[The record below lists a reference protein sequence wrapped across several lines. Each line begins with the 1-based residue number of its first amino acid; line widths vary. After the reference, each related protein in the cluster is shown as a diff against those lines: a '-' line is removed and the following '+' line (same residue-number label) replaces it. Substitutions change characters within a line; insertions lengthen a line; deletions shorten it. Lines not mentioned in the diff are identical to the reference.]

1 MIQDILK
8 DALHRMNQ
16 TITHTRMELAKVRT
30 GRANPELL
38 EGLNIDYYGTITP
51 LNQLSNITVP
61 DASLISIQPYDKTLI
76 PEIEKIIMQSNLG
89 LSPNNNGTSVL
100 VPIPPLSEERRK
112 DLIKHV
118 HQLMEEGRI
127 AVRNVR
133 RDANHHLKSLQS
145 EDHLSEDEIHR
156 SEQEVQRYTDDHVKL
171 LGDLQVTKEKELM
184 EF

>member
-8 DALHRMNQ
+8 DALHRMDQ
-16 TITHTRMELAKVRT
+16 AITHTRMELAKIRT

-38 EGLNIDYYGTITP
+38 IGLSIDYYGTMTP

-76 PEIEKIIMQSNLG
+76 LEIEEIIMQSNLG
-89 LSPNNNGTSVL
+89 LTPNNNGTSVL

-112 DLIKHV
+112 DLIIHV
-118 HQLMEEGRI
+118 HKMVEEGRI
-127 AVRNVR
+127 SVRNVR

-156 SEQEVQRYTDDHVKL
+156 AEQEVQRYTDDHIKQ

>member
-8 DALHRMNQ
+8 DALHRMDQ
-16 TITHTRMELAKVRT
+16 AITHTRMELAKVRT

-38 EGLNIDYYGTITP
+38 EGLSVDYYGTMTP

-100 VPIPPLSEERRK
+100 IPIPPLSEERRK

-118 HQLMEEGRI
+118 HQLVEEGRI
-127 AVRNVR
+127 AVRNIR

-156 SEQEVQRYTDDHVKL
+156 SEQEVQRYTDKHVKL

>member
-8 DALHRMNQ
+8 DALHRMDQ
-16 TITHTRMELAKVRT
+16 AITHTRMELAKVRT

-38 EGLNIDYYGTITP
+38 EGLSIDYYGTMTP
-51 LNQLSNITVP
+51 LNQLSSITVP

-76 PEIEKIIMQSNLG
+76 PEIEKIIMKSNLG

-156 SEQEVQRYTDDHVKL
+156 SEQEVQRYTDEHVKL

>member
-8 DALHRMNQ
+8 DALHRMDLAVK
-16 TITHTRMELAKVRT
+16 HTRMELAKVRT

-38 EGLNIDYYGTITP
+38 EGLSIDYYGTMTP
-51 LNQLSNITVP
+51 LNQLSSITVP

-127 AVRNVR
+127 SVRNVR
-133 RDANHHLKSLQS
+133 RDANNNLKSLQS

>member
-8 DALHRMNQ
+8 DALHRMDLAVK
-16 TITHTRMELAKVRT
+16 HTRMELAKVRT

-38 EGLNIDYYGTITP
+38 EGLSIDYYGTMTP

-61 DASLISIQPYDKTLI
+61 DASLISIQPYEKTLI

-89 LSPNNNGTSVL
+89 LSPNNNGISVS

-127 AVRNVR
+127 SVRNVR
-133 RDANHHLKSLQS
+133 RDANNNLKSLQS
-145 EDHLSEDEIHR
+145 EDHLSEDEIR
-156 SEQEVQRYTDDHVKL
+156 RAEQEVQRYTDDHVKL
-171 LGDLQVTKEKELM
+171 LGDLQVKKEKELM

>member
-8 DALHRMNQ
+8 DALHRMDQ

>member
-1 MIQDILK
+1 MIQHTLK
-8 DALHRMNQ
+8 DALHRMDQ
-16 TITHTRMELAKVRT
+16 AIIHTRMEFAKVRT

-38 EGLNIDYYGTITP
+38 EGLSLDYYGTMTP

-61 DASLISIQPYDKTLI
+61 DASLLSVQPYDKTLI
-76 PEIEKIIMQSNLG
+76 PEIEKVIMQSNLG
-89 LSPNNNGTSVL
+89 LSPNNNGTTLL

-112 DLIKHV
+112 DLIKHI
-118 HQLMEEGRI
+118 HQLVEEGRI

-133 RDANHHLKSLQS
+133 KDANHHLKSLQA

-156 SEQEVQRYTDDHVKL
+156 AEQEVQRYTDDHVKL
-171 LGDLQVTKEKELM
+171 LGDLQVKKQEELM

>member
-8 DALHRMNQ
+8 DALHRMDQ
-16 TITHTRMELAKVRT
+16 AITHTRMELAKVRT

-38 EGLNIDYYGTITP
+38 EGLSIDYYGTMTP
-51 LNQLSNITVP
+51 LNQLSSITVP

-145 EDHLSEDEIHR
+145 EDHLSEDEIR
-156 SEQEVQRYTDDHVKL
+156 RAEQEVQRYTDDHVKL

>member
-8 DALHRMNQ
+8 DALHRMDQ
-16 TITHTRMELAKVRT
+16 AITHTRMELAKVRT

-38 EGLNIDYYGTITP
+38 EGLNFDYYGTMTP

-89 LSPNNNGTSVL
+89 LTPNNNGTSIL

-118 HQLMEEGRI
+118 HQLVEEGKI

-133 RDANHHLKSLQS
+133 RDANHQLKSRQS
-145 EDHLSEDEIHR
+145 EDHLSEDEIR
-156 SEQEVQRYTDDHVKL
+156 RAEQEVQRYTDDHVKL

>member
-8 DALHRMNQ
+8 DALHRMDQ
-16 TITHTRMELAKVRT
+16 AITHTRMELAKVRT

-38 EGLNIDYYGTITP
+38 EGLSIDYYGTMTP

>member
-1 MIQDILK
+1 MIQDVLK
-8 DALHRMNQ
+8 DALHRMDQ
-16 TITHTRMELAKVRT
+16 AITHIRMELGKVRT
-30 GRANPELL
+30 GRANPEIF
-38 EGLNIDYYGTITP
+38 EGLSIDYYGTMTP

-127 AVRNVR
+127 SVRNVR
-133 RDANHHLKSLQS
+133 RDANNNLKSLQS
-145 EDHLSEDEIHR
+145 EDHLSEDEIR
-156 SEQEVQRYTDDHVKL
+156 RAEQEVQRYTDDHVKL
-171 LGDLQVTKEKELM
+171 LGNLQVTKEKELM